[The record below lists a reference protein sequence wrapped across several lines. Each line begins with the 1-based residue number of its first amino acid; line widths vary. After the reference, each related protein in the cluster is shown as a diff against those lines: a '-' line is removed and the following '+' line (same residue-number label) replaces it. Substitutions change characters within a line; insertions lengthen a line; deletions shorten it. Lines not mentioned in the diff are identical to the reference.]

1 LLAAQLNRGLLIANR
16 NVMHRFPQ
24 HLLTGYAAFL
34 AGRYARETERY
45 RELAHGGQSPTA
57 MVICCCD
64 SRAAPETIF
73 DVGPGE
79 LFVLRNIANLVP
91 VYEAGG
97 GQHGTSAGIEY
108 AINALGISDLIV
120 LGHGRCG
127 GIRWALGPGT
137 PLAKGDFIGK
147 WMGMLAPVTEQ
158 VATYTFLTPA
168 ERETALERLSVRHS
182 LKNLRTF
189 PYVREREAEGKLA
202 LHGAWFDVSTAELWV
217 MDGETGDFIRPDID

>member
-1 LLAAQLNRGLLIANR
+1 
-16 NVMHRFPQ
+16 MHSFPQ
-24 HLLTGYAAFL
+24 HLLDGYKHFL
-34 AGRYARETERY
+34 EGRYARETERY
-45 RELAHGGQSPTA
+45 KELARSGQSPTT

-91 VYEAGG
+91 PFEPGA

-108 AINALGISDLIV
+108 AVNAIGISDLVV

-137 PLAKGDFIGK
+137 PIAQGDDVFVV
-147 WMGMLAPVTEQ
+147 LPVT
-158 VATYTFLTPA
+158 AIAARYLGHFGPA
-168 ERETALERLSVRHS
+168 ANRH
-182 LKNLRTF
+182 
-189 PYVREREAEGKLA
+189 AA
-202 LHGAWFDVSTAELWV
+202 
-217 MDGETGDFIRPDID
+217 